1 MDRTVK
7 KVDFLA
13 PRRVD
18 VKRVAAYAR
27 VSAGKDAMLHSLSAQ
42 VSYYSSLIQKH
53 PGWLYCGVYADEAL
67 TGTKGNRDKF
77 QQLLDACRRGEV
89 SMVITKSVSRFARN
103 TVTLLETVRE
113 LKELGVDVFF
123 EEQNIHT
130 MSSDGELML
139 TILAS
144 YAQEESRSASENQ
157 KWRIRKNFQ
166 EGRPWNGVMLGYRQK
181 DGRYVVVPEEAE
193 IVRRI
198 YSEYLSG
205 KGLEAIT
212 NGLNADGVL
221 TQKGYQWHKGP
232 VSRILRNSNYTGNLL
247 LQRFYSENHIT
258 KRKCENA
265 GELPQYAADGTH
277 EAIISMA
284 AFQAVQEEI
293 RRRAEK
299 YRPKPP
305 QKGQYPFSGLIVCGK
320 CGKHYRRKVTATG
333 PVWICSTYNSK
344 GKAAC
349 PSKQIP
355 EAALEGATADISLAA
370 LAEIQAQDGNALI
383 LKYRDGTSETRHW
396 KDRSRSESW
405 TVEKRAA
412 AGRKTKERWERNG

>member
-1 MDRTVK
+1 MDRIVK
-7 KVDFLA
+7 QVPFPKTAL
-13 PRRVD
+13 P
-18 VKRVAAYAR
+18 KLTRVAAYAR
-27 VSAGKDAMLHSLSAQ
+27 VSSAKDAMHHSLSAQ
-42 VSYYSSLIQKH
+42 VSYYSSLIQQH
-53 PGWLYCGVYADEAL
+53 PGWRYAGVYADEAK
-67 TGTKGNRDKF
+67 TGTRDTRENF
-77 QQLLDACRRGEV
+77 QRLITDCKAGLIDA
-89 SMVITKSVSRFARN
+89 VITKSISRFARN

-113 LKELGVDVFF
+113 LKGYGVDVFF
-123 EEQNIHT
+123 EEQKIHT
-130 MSSDGELML
+130 LSADGELML

-144 YAQEESRSASENQ
+144 YAQEESLSASENQ
-157 KWRIRKNFQ
+157 KWRIRKNFM
-166 EGRPWNGVMLGYRQK
+166 EGKPWNGVMLGYRQK
-181 DGRYVVVPEEAE
+181 DGRYIVVPEEAE

-198 YSEYLSG
+198 YSEYLDG
-205 KGLEAIT
+205 KGLEAIV
-212 NGLNADGVL
+212 NGLNADGIL

-232 VSRILRNSNYTGNLL
+232 VGRILRNSNYTGNLL

-277 EAIISMA
+277 EAIISMET
-284 AFQAVQEEI
+284 FQAVQEEI
-293 RRRAEK
+293 KRRASV

-305 QKGQYPFSGLIVCGK
+305 QKERYAFSGLIVCGK

-355 EAALEGATADISLAA
+355 EAALETATADISLEA
-370 LAEIQAQDGNALI
+370 LTEIQAEDGNALI
-383 LKYRDGTSETRHW
+383 LRYRDGRSETRYW

-405 TVEKRAA
+405 TAEKRAA
-412 AGRKTKERWERNG
+412 AGRKTKERWDRNA